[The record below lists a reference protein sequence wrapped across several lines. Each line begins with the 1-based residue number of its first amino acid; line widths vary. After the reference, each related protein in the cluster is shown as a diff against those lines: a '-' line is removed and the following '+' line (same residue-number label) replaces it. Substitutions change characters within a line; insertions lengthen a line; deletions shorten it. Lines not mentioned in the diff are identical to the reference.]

1 MNADLHVLG
10 RRIGWERG
18 VPGVELYMDQIVLT
32 AGATERRRKAPVQ
45 SLYAELSHS
54 NIVYHSS
61 DEVMTASKARVHR
74 TV

>member
-32 AGATERRRKAPVQ
+32 AGTTERGKAPALIQIMGKHGECANGLVIVCTTFTYKQ
-45 SLYAELSHS
+45 FLSHQ
-54 NIVYHSS
+54 
-61 DEVMTASKARVHR
+61 
-74 TV
+74 